1 MDIRK
6 LAILGIAFIVV
17 QILISAHLFVT
28 FAEMTA
34 YAAPKD
40 SLVQVQEQLNRI
52 EHKIDKLIL
61 GY

>member
-1 MDIRK
+1 MDLKK
-6 LAILGIAFIVV
+6 LVIYGIAFVV
-17 QILISAHLFVT
+17 IEILISAHLFVT

-40 SLVQVQEQLNRI
+40 SVAQVQEQLNRI

>member
-1 MDIRK
+1 MKGK
-6 LAILGIAFIVV
+6 LIIFGIAIVTI
-17 QILISAHLFVT
+17 QLLASLHLFVT
-28 FAEMTA
+28 FSDMAA

-40 SLVQVQEQLNRI
+40 STNQLQEQLNRI

>member
-1 MDIRK
+1 MDMKK
-6 LAILGIAFIVV
+6 LAIYGIAFIIAE
-17 QILISAHLFVT
+17 ILVSAHFFVT

-40 SLVQVQEQLNRI
+40 SVAQVQEQLNRI

>member
-1 MDIRK
+1 MDIKK
-6 LAILGIAFIVV
+6 LAIYGIAFIIIE
-17 QILISAHLFVT
+17 ILISAHLFVT

-40 SLVQVQEQLNRI
+40 SVAQVQEQLNRI

>member
-1 MDIRK
+1 MDLKK
-6 LAILGIAFIVV
+6 LAIYGIAFLII

-28 FAEMTA
+28 FAEMTD

-40 SLVQVQEQLNRI
+40 SVSQVREQLNRI

>member
-1 MDIRK
+1 MNIK
-6 LAILGIAFIVV
+6 TLAIYGIAFIIV
-17 QILISAHLFVT
+17 QVLVTAHFFVT
-28 FAEMTA
+28 FQEMTA

-40 SLVQVQEQLNRI
+40 SVAQVQEQLNRI